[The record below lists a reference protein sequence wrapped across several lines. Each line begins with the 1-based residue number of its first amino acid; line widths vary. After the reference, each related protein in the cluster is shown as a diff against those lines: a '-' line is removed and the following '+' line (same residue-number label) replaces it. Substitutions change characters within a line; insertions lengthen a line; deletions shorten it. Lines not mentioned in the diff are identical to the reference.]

1 MISNPS
7 IYTDLQSL
15 TKLRAQAQQNS
26 PEALRAVA
34 KQFEGLLMQM
44 MLKSMRD
51 ASMGDGL
58 MDSEQTDFYQGM
70 FDQQISLTLSQGRG
84 LGLANMLIKQ
94 LGGDLVDTTQERRP
108 GVTNSLFPFPAIL
121 PLSNFPMISP
131 QVSNNSK
138 SEPLFTSPA
147 EFVKSLWPLAQYTG
161 KALGVAPQ
169 AILAQAALETGWG
182 QAIMQRPDG
191 SSTHNL
197 FGIKADSRWLG
208 ERVVM
213 PTLEYTPDKI
223 GSKAEKRN
231 EPFRS
236 YDSYAASF
244 ADYANFLR
252 SNPRYSQALLSGNDP
267 ELFTQALHAAGY
279 ATDPEYSSKIN
290 NIINS
295 QVMASRL
302 KQLPLQG
309 KVEVADGG

>member
-15 TKLRAQAQQNS
+15 TQLRAQAQQNS

-70 FDQQISLTLSQGRG
+70 FDQQLSLTLAHGRG

-94 LGGDLVDTTQERRP
+94 LGGDLADTTKERQP
-108 GVTNSLFPFPAIL
+108 GVTNSSFPFPARL
-121 PLSNFPMISP
+121 PLLSFPVVSP
-131 QVSNNSK
+131 QVSNNSN
-138 SEPLFTSPA
+138 SQPLFTSPA
-147 EFVKSLWPLAQYTG
+147 EFVKSLWPLAQHTG
-161 KALGVAPQ
+161 KVLGVAPQ

-197 FGIKADSRWLG
+197 FGIKADSRWQG

-213 PTLEYTPDKI
+213 PTLEYTH
-223 GSKAEKRN
+223 GKAGKRN
-231 EPFRS
+231 ELFRS

-252 SNPRYSQALLSGNDP
+252 SNPRYSQVLLSGENP
-267 ELFTQALHAAGY
+267 ALFTQALQAAGY
-279 ATDPEYSSKIN
+279 ATDPDYSLKIN

-295 QVMASRL
+295 PAITARL

-309 KVEVADGG
+309 QAEVGYGG

>member
-15 TKLRAQAQQNS
+15 TQLRAQAQQNS

-70 FDQQISLTLSQGRG
+70 FDQQLSLTLSQGRG

-94 LGGDLVDTTQERRP
+94 LGGDLADTNKDRQP
-108 GVTNSLFPFPAIL
+108 GVTNSPFPFPATL
-121 PLSNFPMISP
+121 PLSNPPMVSP
-131 QVSNNSK
+131 QVSNNSNAQL
-138 SEPLFTSPA
+138 LFTSPA
-147 EFVKSLWPLAQYTG
+147 EFVKSLWPLAQHTG

-191 SSTHNL
+191 RSTHNL
-197 FGIKADSRWLG
+197 FGIKADRLWQG

-213 PTLEYTPDKI
+213 PTLEYTY
-223 GSKAEKRN
+223 GKAGKRN
-231 EPFRS
+231 ELFRT

-252 SNPRYSQALLSGNDP
+252 SNPRYSQALLSGENP
-267 ELFTQALHAAGY
+267 ELFTQALHDAGY
-279 ATDPEYSSKIN
+279 ATDPDYNVKIN

-295 QVMASRL
+295 PAMIARL

-309 KVEVADGG
+309 QVEVAYGG